1 MKRNTFNLK
10 NLVIAIFLSFAFDL
24 SAQTAEDDM
33 AMMESM
39 FMASVE
45 SGQMIQ
51 VGQACVDKMNN
62 KGWQEISTNSKG
74 EKQ

>member
-45 SGQMIQ
+45 SGQMVQ
-51 VGQACVDKMNN
+51 VGQEK
-62 KGWQEISTNSKG
+62 KRLEII
-74 EKQ
+74 